1 MSSDFKIHA
10 ICVVKNEVDIIAAC
24 LRSAEQW
31 ADRIIVYDN
40 KSDDGTW
47 EVVKGLANARIIPWK
62 QDGKVF
68 QESIR
73 AEVFNNFK
81 AQASP
86 GDWWC
91 RLDADE
97 FYVEDPKIFLA
108 RVPWPYHVVWGIAA
122 EFYLTEAD
130 LGKGFLA
137 PIENRLEALRYY
149 RVENSEP
156 RFFRHRKGLRWPMN
170 TGWPVHMGP
179 VWRERILYKHYKY
192 RSAEQTQKRLDTRRE
207 AVARGFPGW
216 DHAIAPSWRDKI
228 QESSSLK
235 RYNGGRF
242 EYSETDLPNHIEPP
256 LKRISKKLLHQIG
269 LLV

>member
-81 AQASP
+81 A
-86 GDWWC
+86 
-91 RLDADE
+91 
-97 FYVEDPKIFLA
+97 
-108 RVPWPYHVVWGIAA
+108 
-122 EFYLTEAD
+122 
-130 LGKGFLA
+130 
-137 PIENRLEALRYY
+137 
-149 RVENSEP
+149 
-156 RFFRHRKGLRWPMN
+156 
-170 TGWPVHMGP
+170 
-179 VWRERILYKHYKY
+179 
-192 RSAEQTQKRLDTRRE
+192 
-207 AVARGFPGW
+207 
-216 DHAIAPSWRDKI
+216 
-228 QESSSLK
+228 
-235 RYNGGRF
+235 
-242 EYSETDLPNHIEPP
+242 
-256 LKRISKKLLHQIG
+256 
-269 LLV
+269 